1 MFGLEESRHYYV
13 CQHYVR
19 MNMGINGLSKLVS
32 NELKRPLLNGDVFI
46 FFGKHRQMVKLL
58 CWDGDGFLLYQKR
71 LEKGTFELP
80 RFRPDL
86 KAAEMP
92 YRTLSAIMRGVSLKS
107 VRYRSRL
114 RIEILQFYNR
124 LIINKI
130 NYYCPLNLDILAHVF
145 A

>member
-1 MFGLEESRHYYV
+1 MFGLEESRRYYV

-19 MNMGINGLSKLVS
+19 MNMGINGLSRIVS
-32 NELKRPLLNGDVFI
+32 NELKSPLLNGDVFI
-46 FFGKHRQMVKLL
+46 FFGKSRQMAKLL

-80 RFRPDL
+80 RFRADL

-107 VRYRSRL
+107 VRYRNRL
-114 RIEILQFYNR
+114 RIGSSLILQPFDYQ
-124 LIINKI
+124 
-130 NYYCPLNLDILAHVF
+130 
-145 A
+145 

>member
-1 MFGLEESRHYYV
+1 MCGLEDSRRYYV
-13 CQHYVR
+13 CQRYVR
-19 MNMGINGLSKLVS
+19 MNMGINGLSKIVS
-32 NELKRPLLNGDVFI
+32 NELKHPLLNGDVFI
-46 FFGKHRQMVKLL
+46 FFGKSRQMVKLL

-107 VRYRSRL
+107 VRYRNRL
-114 RIEILQFYNR
+114 RIRNSFVLQPPDYQ
-124 LIINKI
+124 
-130 NYYCPLNLDILAHVF
+130 
-145 A
+145 

>member
-71 LEKGTFELP
+71 QEKGTFELP

>member
-1 MFGLEESRHYYV
+1 MFGLEDSRRYYV
-13 CQHYVR
+13 CQRYVR
-19 MNMGINGLSKLVS
+19 MNMGINGLSRIVS
-32 NELKRPLLNGDVFI
+32 NELKHPLLNGDVFI
-46 FFGKHRQMVKLL
+46 FFGKSRQMVKLL

-114 RIEILQFYNR
+114 RIGNISNIQPSDY
-124 LIINKI
+124 
-130 NYYCPLNLDILAHVF
+130 
-145 A
+145 

>member
-1 MFGLEESRHYYV
+1 MFGLEDSRRYYV
-13 CQHYVR
+13 CQRYVR
-19 MNMGINGLSKLVS
+19 MNMGINGLSKIVS

-46 FFGKHRQMVKLL
+46 FFGKNLQMVKLL

-80 RFRPDL
+80 RFRPDQ

-107 VRYRSRL
+107 VRYRKRL
-114 RIEILQFYNR
+114 RIGNSVILQTSDYQ
-124 LIINKI
+124 
-130 NYYCPLNLDILAHVF
+130 
-145 A
+145 

>member
-1 MFGLEESRHYYV
+1 MFGLEDSRRYYV
-13 CQHYVR
+13 CQHYVQ
-19 MNMGINGLSKLVS
+19 MNMGINGLAKIVS
-32 NELKRPLLNGDVFI
+32 NELKHPLLNGDVFI
-46 FFGKHRQMVKLL
+46 FFGKSRQTVKLL

-80 RFRPDL
+80 RFRPNL

-114 RIEILQFYNR
+114 RIEKSQILQ
-124 LIINKI
+124 
-130 NYYCPLNLDILAHVF
+130 PLDYQ
-145 A
+145 

>member
-1 MFGLEESRHYYV
+1 MFGLEDSRRYYV

-19 MNMGINGLSKLVS
+19 MNKGINGLSKIVS

-46 FFGKHRQMVKLL
+46 FFGKSRQIVKLL

-80 RFRPDL
+80 RFRPGL

-107 VRYRSRL
+107 VRYRKRL
-114 RIEILQFYNR
+114 RIGSSAVLQQTDY
-124 LIINKI
+124 
-130 NYYCPLNLDILAHVF
+130 
-145 A
+145 